1 MSNKHAHLE
10 MIQGV
15 INRLAQNSFTLKGW
29 SVVIVSALFALAAKG
44 SDFSFIFLAFFP
56 AFSFWIL
63 DGYFLQQ
70 ERLFRALYDH
80 VRKKD
85 DNEIDYS
92 MNVSVVM
99 DKVNSWFSVMFSR
112 TILIFH
118 GIIILSIVIV
128 SVVWMK

>member
-56 AFSFWIL
+56 AFSFWTL